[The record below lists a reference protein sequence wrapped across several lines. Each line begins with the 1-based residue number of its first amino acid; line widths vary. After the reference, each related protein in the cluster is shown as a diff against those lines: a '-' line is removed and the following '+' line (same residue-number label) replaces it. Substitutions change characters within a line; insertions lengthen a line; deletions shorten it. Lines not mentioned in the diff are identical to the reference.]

1 MKPNRGR
8 EPSPVTTF
16 DAYALRLAE
25 SSFLG
30 VFADECS
37 GSARR
42 TGRERALCEIE
53 H

>member
-25 SSFLG
+25 SLLLR
-30 VFADECS
+30 VIADECS
-37 GSARR
+37 GSRR
-42 TGRERALCEIE
+42 TERRERALCEIE